1 MTILSSLNVGFSAGL
16 QSALISF
23 SNIFVWSYI
32 NSFPTVVTAGIGV
45 ATKVD
50 RFVLLPCKSVAMTTT
65 TFVSQ
70 NIGAR
75 QYKQA
80 RKGIWYGLG
89 LSTAVTAILSIL
101 LYCFAE
107 LVIRLFTPD
116 PNVISIGADMSRF
129 VAPFYLIM
137 VVREVLLGY
146 LRGYGYGKASMA
158 VTLIGMIGVRQLF
171 LAWAMSKYGTVKVIY
186 ACFPV
191 GWASATLLLLLYT
204 LFVLKHMWR
213 SAEKRE

>member
-1 MTILSSLNVGFSAGL
+1 
-16 QSALISF
+16 
-23 SNIFVWSYI
+23 
-32 NSFPTVVTAGIGV
+32 
-45 ATKVD
+45 
-50 RFVLLPCKSVAMTTT
+50 
-65 TFVSQ
+65 
-70 NIGAR
+70 
-75 QYKQA
+75 
-80 RKGIWYGLG
+80 
-89 LSTAVTAILSIL
+89 
-101 LYCFAE
+101 
-107 LVIRLFTPD
+107 
-116 PNVISIGADMSRF
+116 MSRF